1 MVPPLEEP
9 VAFIEEVDEADIVD
23 QPLALIIFERP
34 LVVGRP
40 FVVERPPVVVE
51 EAVAFIQEV
60 DIVDEPLVLA
70 VFEAPVF
77 LEDEPANVNAPLV
90 SPLWLY
96 SFTIS
101 RD

>member
-23 QPLALIIFERP
+23 QPLALVIFERP

-40 FVVERPPVVVE
+40 FVVVE

-90 SPLWLY
+90 SPLRLY
-96 SFTIS
+96 SFTVS